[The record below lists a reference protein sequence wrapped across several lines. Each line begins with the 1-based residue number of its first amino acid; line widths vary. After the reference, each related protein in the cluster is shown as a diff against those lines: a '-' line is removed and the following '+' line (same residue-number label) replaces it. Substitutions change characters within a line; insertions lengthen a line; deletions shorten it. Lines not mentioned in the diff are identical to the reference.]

1 MTMGKIEANV
11 DFPASQ
17 EKVWAV
23 VSDFSRWGEWFT
35 IHKSWKSEVP
45 AEPAVGSTLTG
56 VVSVLNMPNTITWTV
71 DTFES
76 PNTLSISGKGM
87 AGAQLSVT
95 MTVAAD
101 GEGSTLSLVST
112 FEGQMIV
119 GAIGAAIERAGR
131 ADLATSL
138 ADLAALVS

>member
-1 MTMGKIEANV
+1 MGKIEANV
-11 DFPASQ
+11 DLPASQ

-45 AEPAVGSTLTG
+45 AEPTVGSTLTG

-71 DTFES
+71 NAFDAPT
-76 PNTLSISGKGM
+76 TLTISGNGM
-87 AGAQLSVT
+87 AGAKLAVT
-95 MTVAAD
+95 MTVTARGDSSA
-101 GEGSTLSLVST
+101 LSLEST

-131 ADLATSL
+131 KDLATSL
-138 ADLAALVS
+138 TELAALVS